1 MEEHISTKRVGNL
14 FIVEKRL
21 YPFKGNMPEFL
32 MPLIRALKWKRFFQ
46 GVNMKMPDMFYNG
59 YINTRRHPRG
69 AKSFLLLIEQLCIKA
84 CPELEK
90 SPQVEKT
97 LKPLNTIPIDQ
108 SKLPSPKTLNQD
120 VFHESFSDP
129 IVFMEDATKE
139 FEEGGKRKEVL
150 EEAIDDP
157 L

>member
-59 YINTRRHPRG
+59 YINTRR
-69 AKSFLLLIEQLCIKA
+69 
-84 CPELEK
+84 
-90 SPQVEKT
+90 
-97 LKPLNTIPIDQ
+97 
-108 SKLPSPKTLNQD
+108 
-120 VFHESFSDP
+120 
-129 IVFMEDATKE
+129 
-139 FEEGGKRKEVL
+139 
-150 EEAIDDP
+150 
-157 L
+157 